1 MQLAVLLKA
10 FTSYLDVTMVALKKI
25 KQNNQ
30 TYEENLRSLWKTI
43 DKLLIMDVPQLFLV
57 HEVTILNYETA
68 EIIFL
73 KFHLSLMHENL
84 C

>member
-30 TYEENLRSLWKTI
+30 TYEENLRSL
-43 DKLLIMDVPQLFLV
+43 
-57 HEVTILNYETA
+57 
-68 EIIFL
+68 
-73 KFHLSLMHENL
+73 
-84 C
+84 

>member
-10 FTSYLDVTMVALKKI
+10 FTSYLDITMVALKKTP
-25 KQNNQ
+25 NNQ
-30 TYEENLRSLWKTI
+30 TYEENIRSLWKNI
-43 DKLLIMDVPQLFLV
+43 DKLLIVDVPQLFLA